1 MLEIQRKEKA
11 WICSLA
17 GKESSRRMKKGVS
30 EPVVD
35 GCVVH
40 PFPHQPQKPG
50 WPLVWLFLSGLRGHE
65 GTRPGFNW
73 PSGFQFLCYF
83 G

>member
-1 MLEIQRKEKA
+1 MLEIQREEKA

-40 PFPHQPQKPG
+40 PLSSPASEA
-50 WPLVWLFLSGLRGHE
+50 WLAIGVAVSFRLE
-65 GTRPGFNW
+65 GT
-73 PSGFQFLCYF
+73 
-83 G
+83 